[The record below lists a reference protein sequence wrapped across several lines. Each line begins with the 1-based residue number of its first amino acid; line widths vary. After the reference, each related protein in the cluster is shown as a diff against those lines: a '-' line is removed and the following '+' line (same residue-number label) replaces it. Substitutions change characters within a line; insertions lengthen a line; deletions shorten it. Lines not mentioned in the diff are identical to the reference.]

1 MGDTLRDAV
10 DRDRTNLDFRNFF
23 VPRALFIALNL
34 LFGRPLRADT
44 VLVIE
49 LAESEGKVSSA
60 RGGQQQTVTSIEG
73 LRSLGRTLVGWYDS
87 DGPFQVFSEVNPDL
101 GLPSYYVVLSVDHL
115 LADLPGASPLRAYLV
130 VQPEEARWLETQKQ
144 RSAQLRSSRD
154 TSDSISDIGSGSADP
169 FYASWKLLACL
180 RDSADLWFQASLT
193 TDSNSYDAPSFT
205 LSGMGD
211 RMLNHAANLVV
222 ELGNTVQSSSNAE
235 WQFCCVLVPTRV
247 DLPIQMRSLRIQ
259 GASALSPHQFGLEVP
274 FSEHAITLRAYKNG
288 CVISVPI
295 IRDKSADVLYGN
307 LEAGVKSSIAVPID
321 GPLTE
326 PVAVLYV
333 TSTAPMAF
341 TQDDVLLLR
350 IVGRMIGELLNSS
363 WEQRHVSDGLSLLVQ
378 KPEVNDPFFL
388 SAPRF
393 GSENVFIRD
402 LDQLTEQVRAD
413 ARAGTARQPYL
424 FAIDIDGLM
433 TSVGIYGDKAMRSII
448 EKVGR
453 RITTWM
459 DEQSYTVW
467 AYRIWSDRFILLLHD
482 VGSTAARE
490 AALALH
496 SAINGRYEID
506 PEAVPVLQKGDPIA
520 VDIRARLGLVPYDS
534 GLLEQRVNADEIRL
548 ILEARLADTLAAGKE
563 KHGNRI
569 IEWDRGR
576 LQQVHTGGMEDV
588 RES

>member
-1 MGDTLRDAV
+1 
-10 DRDRTNLDFRNFF
+10 
-23 VPRALFIALNL
+23 
-34 LFGRPLRADT
+34 
-44 VLVIE
+44 
-49 LAESEGKVSSA
+49 
-60 RGGQQQTVTSIEG
+60 
-73 LRSLGRTLVGWYDS
+73 
-87 DGPFQVFSEVNPDL
+87 
-101 GLPSYYVVLSVDHL
+101 
-115 LADLPGASPLRAYLV
+115 
-130 VQPEEARWLETQKQ
+130 
-144 RSAQLRSSRD
+144 
-154 TSDSISDIGSGSADP
+154 
-169 FYASWKLLACL
+169 
-180 RDSADLWFQASLT
+180 
-193 TDSNSYDAPSFT
+193 
-205 LSGMGD
+205 
-211 RMLNHAANLVV
+211 
-222 ELGNTVQSSSNAE
+222 
-235 WQFCCVLVPTRV
+235 
-247 DLPIQMRSLRIQ
+247 
-259 GASALSPHQFGLEVP
+259 
-274 FSEHAITLRAYKNG
+274 
-288 CVISVPI
+288 
-295 IRDKSADVLYGN
+295 
-307 LEAGVKSSIAVPID
+307 
-321 GPLTE
+321 
-326 PVAVLYV
+326 
-333 TSTAPMAF
+333 
-341 TQDDVLLLR
+341 
-350 IVGRMIGELLNSS
+350 
-363 WEQRHVSDGLSLLVQ
+363 VQ

-569 IEWDRGR
+569 IEWERGR